1 MTWFPSMSV
10 RRLLRPGVG
19 DRRAETY
26 GLTLAEAVEQ
36 STPRRFFAAK
46 R

>member
-1 MTWFPSMSV
+1 MWFPSAFV
-10 RRLLRPGVG
+10 RSFLLPGVG